1 MYNKLYINFLMCLQE
16 DSESI
21 PDNVHKFKSIGQL
34 QDDLKKLNLTME
46 SDMEVM
52 NKLSVKFNEHFKNF
66 EESINNIKN
75 ILTDLE
81 YLIHQVDTAE
91 VFVKNN
97 G

>member
-1 MYNKLYINFLMCLQE
+1 
-16 DSESI
+16 
-21 PDNVHKFKSIGQL
+21 
-34 QDDLKKLNLTME
+34 
-46 SDMEVM
+46 MEVM
-52 NKLSVKFNEHFKNF
+52 NKLSIKFNEQFKNF
-66 EESINNIKN
+66 EESSNNIKN